1 MNEKLYRTIVQMQ
14 LQCLRAAEA
23 RKWVQNATPALVD
36 DFKACKGWAFSPEMC
51 KAIMSEIERVST
63 HAA

>member
-1 MNEKLYRTIVQMQ
+1 MQ